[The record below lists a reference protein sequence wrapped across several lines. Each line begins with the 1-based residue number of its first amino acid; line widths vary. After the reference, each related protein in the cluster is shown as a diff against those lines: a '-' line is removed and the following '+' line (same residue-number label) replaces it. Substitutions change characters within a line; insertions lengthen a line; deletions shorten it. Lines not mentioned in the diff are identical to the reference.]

1 MKNMGE
7 AVYVLGVKIFRDHSR
22 RTLRVSQETYLRKVL
37 ERFNTTKAKPIECLS
52 LRTKALTLKDC
63 PKILADKA
71 KIVTMSYASAIG
83 RLMYAMVCTRPDLA
97 YVVGLLSRF
106 QTDPEI

>member
-37 ERFNTTKAKPIECLS
+37 ERFNTTKAKPIEHWS
-52 LRTKALTLKDC
+52 LRTKVLTLKDY
-63 PKILADKA
+63 PKTLADKA
-71 KIVTMSYASAIG
+71 KMITMSYASAIG
-83 RLMYAMVCTRPDLA
+83 SLLYAMVCTRPDLA
-97 YVVGLLSRF
+97 YVMGILSRF
-106 QTDPEI
+106 Q